1 MHPPEANSFWFWVTV
16 GLTALGTFAFY
27 VASLLADFLMPF
39 LASLD

>member
-1 MHPPEANSFWFWVTV
+1 MRTPETNSFWFWVTV
-16 GLTALGTFAFY
+16 GVAALGTFAFY